1 MEMRLGKYFQDFA
14 EMNLLFVC
22 QTEFICTRKSANES
36 ELSIRPLKILLKGTS
51 KNYHRH
57 AELVSE
63 SPYLH
68 EIAYQF
74 RNDESQKTEFLE
86 VPFSTNGI
94 TTNH

>member
-1 MEMRLGKYFQDFA
+1 MQRCENISCLILKQY
-14 EMNLLFVC
+14 LF
-22 QTEFICTRKSANES
+22 
-36 ELSIRPLKILLKGTS
+36 LWLKGTS

-68 EIAYQF
+68 KIAYQF

-86 VPFSTNGI
+86 VPNK
-94 TTNH
+94 